1 MSIDHKAKLEK
12 LERVVRENISSFKAL
27 MSYINPTKM
36 SAGGEDQY
44 MTTLA
49 LLDRLERLVQTDS
62 GSHDINVPTGHMGVK
77 GH

>member
-1 MSIDHKAKLEK
+1 MSIDHQAKLEK
-12 LERVVRENISSFKAL
+12 LERVVRENISGFKAL
-27 MSYINPTKM
+27 MSHINPTKM
-36 SAGGEDQY
+36 STDGKDQY

-62 GSHDINVPTGHMGVK
+62 GSHDIDVPTGQMGVK